1 MNNTFTFFK
10 LNYPSIYDLIIRNEN
25 LDYLYT
31 MFDMKDEIDRGKD
44 KETIENQ
51 FRVRVIKITH
61 DYLIIRSN
69 HKRLS
74 ALISELESYGYEI
87 VNVSGTLK
95 GIYRKTSIT

>member
-1 MNNTFTFFK
+1 
-10 LNYPSIYDLIIRNEN
+10 LIRTLRKRYILCRHKS
-25 LDYLYT
+25 D
-31 MFDMKDEIDRGKD
+31 ID

-74 ALISELESYGYEI
+74 ALISELESYDYEI
-87 VNVSGTLK
+87 MNVSGTLK

>member
-1 MNNTFTFFK
+1 
-10 LNYPSIYDLIIRNEN
+10 LIRTLRKRYILCRHKS
-25 LDYLYT
+25 D
-31 MFDMKDEIDRGKD
+31 ID

-61 DYLIIRSN
+61 DYLLIRSN

-74 ALISELESYGYEI
+74 AIISELESYGYEI

>member
-1 MNNTFTFFK
+1 
-10 LNYPSIYDLIIRNEN
+10 LIRTLRKRYILCRHKS
-25 LDYLYT
+25 D
-31 MFDMKDEIDRGKD
+31 ID

-61 DYLIIRSN
+61 DYLLIRSN

-74 ALISELESYGYEI
+74 ALVSELESYGYEI

>member
-1 MNNTFTFFK
+1 M
-10 LNYPSIYDLIIRNEN
+10 IRT
-25 LDYLYT
+25 LRKRYILCKHKSD
-31 MFDMKDEIDRGKD
+31 ID

-74 ALISELESYGYEI
+74 ALISELESYDYEI
-87 VNVSGTLK
+87 MNVSGTLK

>member
-1 MNNTFTFFK
+1 M
-10 LNYPSIYDLIIRNEN
+10 IRTLRKRYILCRHES
-25 LDYLYT
+25 D
-31 MFDMKDEIDRGKD
+31 ID

-74 ALISELESYGYEI
+74 ALISELESYDYEI

>member
-1 MNNTFTFFK
+1 MIHTLRK
-10 LNYPSIYDLIIRNEN
+10 RYILCRHKSDI
-25 LDYLYT
+25 
-31 MFDMKDEIDRGKD
+31 D

-61 DYLIIRSN
+61 DYLLIRSN

-74 ALISELESYGYEI
+74 ALVSELESYGYEI

>member
-1 MNNTFTFFK
+1 M
-10 LNYPSIYDLIIRNEN
+10 IRT
-25 LDYLYT
+25 LRKRYILCRHKSD
-31 MFDMKDEIDRGKD
+31 ID

-74 ALISELESYGYEI
+74 ALISELESYDYEI
-87 VNVSGTLK
+87 MNVSGTLK

>member
-1 MNNTFTFFK
+1 M
-10 LNYPSIYDLIIRNEN
+10 IRT
-25 LDYLYT
+25 LRKRYILCRHKSD
-31 MFDMKDEIDRGKD
+31 ID

-61 DYLIIRSN
+61 DYLLIRSN

-74 ALISELESYGYEI
+74 AIISELESYGYEI

>member
-1 MNNTFTFFK
+1 M
-10 LNYPSIYDLIIRNEN
+10 IRT
-25 LDYLYT
+25 LRKRYILCKHKSD
-31 MFDMKDEIDRGKD
+31 ID

-74 ALISELESYGYEI
+74 ALISELESYHYEI
-87 VNVSGTLK
+87 MNVSGTLK